1 MKSNIILITII
12 IGSLS
17 FSCYAVRNKRNVYTQ
32 YIYRTAAQTRINRNL
47 PVPHRIITQLDKQ
60 SRREALQHNYE
71 YYYLI
76 ELKRFLPQQ

>member
-32 YIYRTAAQTRINRNL
+32 YIYRTAAQTRIDRNL
-47 PVPHRIITQLDKQ
+47 PVPHHIITQLDKRD
-60 SRREALQHNYE
+60 RREALKHNYE
-71 YYYLI
+71 YYYLR
-76 ELKRFLPQQ
+76 ELNRLLQQQ